1 MMGISFLMDG
11 IFVGLQTDF
20 ADPIDT
26 HFYVFD

>member
-11 IFVGLQTDF
+11 IFVGLQAGL
-20 ADPIDT
+20 ADAVDT